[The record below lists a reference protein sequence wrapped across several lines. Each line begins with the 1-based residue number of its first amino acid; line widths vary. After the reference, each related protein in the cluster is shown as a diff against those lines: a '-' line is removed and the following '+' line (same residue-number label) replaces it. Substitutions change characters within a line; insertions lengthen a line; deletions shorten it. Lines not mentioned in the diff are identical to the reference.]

1 MEFRRIKHDSVEI
14 SNAEEYGNIELYI
27 NTCQAIIKIAD
38 TISNTMYKRYPDKL
52 RFDRNAL
59 HQTMGGRRGGGNF
72 KESNKKRKSIK
83 RKSIK
88 RKSLRK
94 KSTRRR
100 KSKKSKR

>member
-14 SNAEEYGNIELYI
+14 SDAEEYGNIELYI
-27 NTCQAIIKIAD
+27 NTCTDIIKIAD
-38 TISNTMYKRYPDKL
+38 TLSNTMYKRYPDLL
-52 RFDRNAL
+52 RFDRNA
-59 HQTMGGRRGGGNF
+59 QQQAMEGRRGGGNF
-72 KESNKKRKSIK
+72 KKSNKKRKSIK